1 MEGSVVC
8 HVCENFR
15 GETVDYLN
23 RRGLSETVSLDVFR
37 PCCVHSRP
45 DAPSATTRES
55 AVVESSST
63 GCGTDAAANVYIVG
77 PGCPYH
83 AALRESGGCASG
95 ALLAGGCLGIVAP
108 PAILENLIGEGAYLM
123 NPGWLNRWQERT
135 AEWGFAPTELPVFFH
150 DSADSLC
157 LIDTLVEPDINA
169 SLVQIGETLELPVVR
184 IPVGMSYFDTF
195 ADSVFSAT
203 EQPPNEELP
212 TRRQPVREVT
222 ADYAMA
228 LDLLVQL
235 SHFQTEAQI
244 VQQLLHLFITLFAP
258 GQAFLVRFL
267 DGAPVGVNHVDHEET
282 IADSDTISMC
292 RSLSELRAVTPH
304 GRGYAIPFDFA
315 DERIA
320 LLFISEF
327 ATDAYRESYRNLIES
342 IAPICSLTLKN
353 ARNYEVI
360 VRGLDFRQRLLSII
374 GHDLRG
380 PLGSMVSL
388 LKIMYDEIENKHPE
402 SVTDVFGEI
411 IRAGEKTMLLLN
423 GLLEWG
429 KAQTESMAL
438 GTDVIDLHSAT
449 RSVFDMLESQAALK
463 AVSLRNAVPSDSR
476 MRVDSNVLETIL
488 RNLVSNAIK
497 FSHSGTTVSVTTEH
511 HDGKLIVKVSDTGIG
526 MDANT
531 AESVLKF
538 TRRRSTAGTNGE
550 EGVGL
555 GLVLCRDL
563 LRKIGGELELQSEK
577 GVGTTV
583 SLSFRASEP
592 SSTPPRE
599 PALAEATAP
608 IPLSS
613 CSRPGP
619 RRPSR

>member
-1 MEGSVVC
+1 MKERIVC
-8 HVCENFR
+8 HVCGNFHA
-15 GETVDYLN
+15 ETADYLN
-23 RRGLSETVSLDVFR
+23 RRGLTANVTLDVFR

-45 DAPSATTRES
+45 DALAAPRSDSTA
-55 AVVESSST
+55 VESPRSV
-63 GCGTDAAANVYIVG
+63 CGTDEATENVYIVG

-83 AALRESGGCASG
+83 AALRESGGRASG
-95 ALLAGGCLGIVAP
+95 TLPAGGCLSMVAP
-108 PAILENLIGEGAYLM
+108 APVLENLIGEGAYLM
-123 NPGWLNRWQERT
+123 SSEWLKRWPERT
-135 AEWGFAPTELPVFFH
+135 AEWGFASTDLRDFFH
-150 DSADSLC
+150 DSVGSLC
-157 LIDTLVEPDINA
+157 LIDTLIEPDINA
-169 SLVQIGETLELPVVR
+169 SLSRIGEVLGLPVAR

-195 ADSVFSAT
+195 ADSVFSEI
-203 EQPPNEELP
+203 EQTPNKELP
-212 TRRQPVREVT
+212 TRRQPTRDVT

-244 VQQLLHLFITLFAP
+244 LQQLLHLFITLFAP
-258 GQAFLVRFL
+258 EQASLVRFF
-267 DGAPVGVNHVDHEET
+267 DGAPVGVNYVDHEEAIADPDT
-282 IADSDTISMC
+282 IAMC
-292 RSLSELRAVTPH
+292 RSLSDVHTVTVHGSGFAV
-304 GRGYAIPFDFA
+304 PFDFSG
-315 DERIA
+315 ERIA

-327 ATDAYRESYRNLIES
+327 ATDGYHESYRNLIES
-342 IAPICSLTLKN
+342 IARICSLTLKN
-353 ARNYEVI
+353 ARNYEAI

-388 LKIMYDEIENKHPE
+388 LNIMHDEIKNKHPL

-429 KAQTESMAL
+429 KAQNESMAL
-438 GTDVIDLHSAT
+438 GTDVIDLHGVT
-449 RSVFDMLESQAALK
+449 RSVFEMLESQARLK
-463 AVSLRNAVPSDSR
+463 GVSLRNAVPADSQ
-476 MRVDSNVLETIL
+476 MRVDPNVLQTIL

-497 FSHSGTTVSVTTEH
+497 FSYFESTVSVTTERN
-511 HDGKLIVKVSDTGIG
+511 DGTLIVQVIDNGIG

-538 TRRRSTAGTNGE
+538 TRRRSTTGTNGE

-563 LRKIGGELELQSEK
+563 LRKIGGELNLTSEK

-583 SLSFRASEP
+583 SLSFRVPEPSNSPPSEP
-592 SSTPPRE
+592 
-599 PALAEATAP
+599 AFAEATA
-608 IPLSS
+608 LLAEY
-613 CSRPGP
+613 RV
-619 RRPSR
+619 